1 MVKPLKTY
9 DHVKYSGMNSLT
21 KNIFKAPSVKVDTK
35 ERTVEYSPRS
45 YTQFIQGLKKK
56 ELPAVVVRPNKNVA
70 VFQEENGDYGDVQI
84 VQTEQLWNTLME
96 SGAEVIVDNTQPMSL
111 TENLVMFFFVA
122 YAFTLARTLFASR
135 SEGGMGMP
143 NPFMKSADFNMENEV
158 TTRFKDVEGI
168 DSAKDELEEIV
179 DFLKNP
185 DKYYGSGARI
195 PRGALLAGDPGT
207 GKTLL
212 ARAIAGESNVP
223 FLQCSAASFIEMFVG
238 VGAKRVRELFQ
249 QARENQPCI
258 IFIDEIDAVGK
269 KRGGTTTPGND
280 EREQTIN
287 QLLTEMD
294 GFDNDTGIV
303 VIAATN
309 RVDILDDALLRPGR
323 FDRKIQVSL
332 PSVKGRLKILGVHAR
347 GKKFA
352 SDVRLKNIAKQT
364 TGFSGAD
371 LANFLNE
378 CAIRAVKEGDGI
390 ITNDIT
396 ENVYQR
402 IVVGAKGDVKY
413 SMRKKELVAY
423 HEAGHAIIGVL
434 VPDYD
439 TVRKVSI
446 MPRGAAGGV
455 TFFQPSEDNADS
467 PFYTKEYLL
476 AQILVALGGRAAEEV
491 IYGANRVTTGAS
503 SDYAMVYQIAREMV
517 TTYGFGKNNY
527 DYRNLSPSAAL
538 KVDNEIDNI
547 VTQCYKYALQMLV
560 ENKDTLEELKELLI
574 EEEIVDGEVV
584 YDMIGRGRCNSFDCS
599 VSFE

>member
-1 MVKPLKTY
+1 
-9 DHVKYSGMNSLT
+9 MNSLT
-21 KNIFKAPSVKVDTK
+21 KYIFKAPSVKVDTK

-56 ELPAVVVRPNKNVA
+56 ELPAVVVRPNKNIA

-96 SGAEVIVDNTQPMSL
+96 SGAEVIVDNTKPMSI

-223 FLQCSAASFIEMFVG
+223 FVQCSAASFIEMFVG

-294 GFDNDTGIV
+294 GFDNETGIV

-378 CAIRAVKEGDGI
+378 CAIRAVKDNDGT
-390 ITNDIT
+390 ITTEIT

-402 IVVGAKGDVKY
+402 IVIGAKGDVKY

-503 SDYAMVYQIAREMV
+503 SDYVMVYQIAREMV

-547 VTQCYKYALQMLV
+547 VSQCYRYALQMLV
-560 ENKDTLEELKELLI
+560 ENKDKLEELKELLI

>member
-1 MVKPLKTY
+1 
-9 DHVKYSGMNSLT
+9 MNSLT
-21 KNIFKAPSVKVDTK
+21 QFFTAPSVKVDAK
-35 ERTVEYSPRS
+35 ERKVEYHPRTYS
-45 YTQFIQGLKKK
+45 QFIQGLKDK
-56 ELPAVVVRPNKNVA
+56 EFPAVVVRPSKNIA
-70 VFQEENGDYGDVQI
+70 VFQEENGDYGDVSIAQN
-84 VQTEQLWNTLME
+84 EQLWQILME
-96 SGAEVIVDNTQPMSL
+96 SDTEVIVDNTQPVSL
-111 TENLVMFFFVA
+111 IENVVLFFFIA
-122 YAFTLARTLFASR
+122 YIFTLGRTLFAPR
-135 SEGGMGMP
+135 GEGGMGMP
-143 NPFMKSADFNMENEV
+143 NPFMKSAEFNMEDEV

-185 DKYYGSGARI
+185 ERYFGSGAKI

-223 FLQCSAASFIEMFVG
+223 FVQCSAASFIEMFVG
-238 VGAKRVRELFQ
+238 VGAKRVRELFE

-269 KRGGTTTPGND
+269 KRGGTATPGND

-294 GFDNDTGIV
+294 GFDNETGIV

-309 RVDILDDALLRPGR
+309 RIDILDDALLRPGR

-352 SDVRLKNIAKQT
+352 PNVRLKNIAKQT

-371 LANFLNE
+371 LANLLNE
-378 CAIRAVKEGDGI
+378 CAIRAVKDGDGT
-390 ITNDIT
+390 ITNEIT

-413 SMRKKELVAY
+413 SFRKKELVAY
-423 HEAGHAIIGVL
+423 HEAGHAIMGAL
-434 VPDYD
+434 EPNYD

-446 MPRGAAGGV
+446 IPRGEAGGV
-455 TFFQPSEDNADS
+455 TFFQPDEDNADS
-467 PFYTKEYLL
+467 AMYSKEYLL
-476 AQILVALGGRAAEEV
+476 SKIRVALGGRAAEEL
-491 IYGANRVTTGAS
+491 IYGKGGVTTGAS

-517 TTYGFGKNNY
+517 TTYGFGKRFY
-527 DYRNLSPSAAL
+527 DYRNMSEDASAFI
-538 KVDNEIDNI
+538 DEEIDLLI
-547 VTQCYKYALQMLV
+547 GDCYDETLATLRSKMTQ
-560 ENKDTLEELKELLI
+560 LEQLKGKLI
-574 EEEIVDGEVV
+574 EEEIVDGQWV
-584 YDMIGRGRCNSFDCS
+584 YELMFRL
-599 VSFE
+599 

>member
-1 MVKPLKTY
+1 MFSIGKSFT
-9 DHVKYSGMNSLT
+9 
-21 KNIFKAPSVKVDTK
+21 APNVTIDAK
-35 ERTVEYSPRS
+35 ERKVEYHPRTYS
-45 YTQFIQGLKKK
+45 QFVKGLKNK
-56 ELPAVVVRPNKNVA
+56 ELPAVIVNPTKNVA
-70 VFQEENGDYGDVQI
+70 QFQEENGDYGDVRI
-84 VQTEQLWNTLME
+84 VQSEQLWQTLME
-96 SGAEVIVDNTQPMSL
+96 SDAEVLVDPSGPPMSL
-111 TENLVMFFFVA
+111 AETGIIIFMGIYLFSVFRAFFG
-122 YAFTLARTLFASR
+122 SR
-135 SEGGMGMP
+135 GTGGGMP
-143 NPFMKSADFNMENEV
+143 NPFIKSTEFTMDQEV
-158 TTRFKDVEGI
+158 STRFKDVEGI
-168 DSAKDELEEIV
+168 DTAKEELEEIV
-179 DFLKNP
+179 DFLKTP
-185 DKYYGSGARI
+185 ERYFGSGAKI
-195 PRGALLAGDPGT
+195 PRGALLAGEPGT

-223 FLQCSAASFIEMFVG
+223 FIQCSASNFVEMFVG
-238 VGAKRVRELFQ
+238 VGAKRVRELFE
-249 QARENQPCI
+249 QARANQPCI
-258 IFIDEIDAVGK
+258 VFIDEIDAVGK
-269 KRGGTTTPGND
+269 KRGGGNMPSND

-294 GFDNDTGIV
+294 GFDNETGIV

-309 RVDILDDALLRPGR
+309 RIDILDDALLRPGR

-352 SDVRLKNIAKQT
+352 PDVRLKTIAKQT

-378 CAIRAVKEGDGI
+378 CAIRAVKDSDGV
-390 ITNDIT
+390 ITNEIT

-423 HEAGHAIIGVL
+423 HEAGHAIVGVL

-476 AQILVALGGRAAEEV
+476 AQILVALGGRAAEEI

-503 SDYAMVYQIAREMV
+503 SDYARVYQIAREMV
-517 TTYGFGKNNY
+517 TTYNFGKNNY
-527 DYRNLSPSAAL
+527 DYRNLSPAAAI
-538 KVDNEIDNI
+538 KVDNEIENI
-547 VTQCYKYALQMLV
+547 VTQCYKYALKMLKD
-560 ENKDTLEELKELLI
+560 NKDKLEELKDLLI
-574 EEEIVDGEVV
+574 EEEIVDGKVV
-584 YDMIGRGRCNSFDCS
+584 YDMLGKDRCNSFDCS
-599 VSFE
+599 VSFD